1 MFVQSPPRVRKS
13 KEESSSAS
21 ALQRSE
27 LQHTQPAI
35 LALSY
40 DIERRFCITAQLQ
53 LFSAKVLYVFTFF
66 FLVRGAEDEIKCTL
80 TGSVKTRQ
88 FAFKCN
94 LTAPLGFSQTPL
106 SAFYFV
112 LSPSDE
118 KKKVKTYSTLAEK
131 GCSCAVIQNR
141 LPMS

>member
-1 MFVQSPPRVRKS
+1 MTQQRELVQRSSVQNQRNAPALQRSHLDPEHHRSEIRGARTDNHHRRTGCGYSYTPPRARKS

-53 LFSAKVLYVFTFF
+53 PFSATALYVFTFF
-66 FLVRGAEDEIKCTL
+66 PLVRGAVGGKYCTL
-80 TGSVKTRQ
+80 TGSLKTPRSGQ
-88 FAFKCN
+88 VAF
-94 LTAPLGFSQTPL
+94 
-106 SAFYFV
+106 
-112 LSPSDE
+112 
-118 KKKVKTYSTLAEK
+118 
-131 GCSCAVIQNR
+131 
-141 LPMS
+141 